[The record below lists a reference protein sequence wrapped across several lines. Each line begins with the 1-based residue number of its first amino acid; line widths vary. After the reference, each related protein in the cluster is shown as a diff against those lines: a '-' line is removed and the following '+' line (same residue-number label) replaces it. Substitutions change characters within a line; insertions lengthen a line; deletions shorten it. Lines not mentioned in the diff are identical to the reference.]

1 MIQNKIISLLVP
13 TRNRFSFVKRMVDSI
28 INTSSDSNNYEILFA
43 VDNDD
48 SEAANNIDAY
58 LKEKNI
64 NYNIIFFERLY
75 YKNFN
80 LYLDGLYKHAKG
92 ELLWTFP
99 DDVEI
104 KTHNWDLILKE
115 YKNEMY
121 LMVDLGLQWQDWPFS
136 IIPIISRKWIET
148 TGGFGINSQTDLWL
162 GEIAKELNIIK
173 KIPICC
179 EVFFPANGNQHNVQD
194 FLSEKVQNE
203 KYKHLEKIKSVLKQ
217 K

>member
-80 LYLDGLYKHAKG
+80 LYL
-92 ELLWTFP
+92 
-99 DDVEI
+99 
-104 KTHNWDLILKE
+104 
-115 YKNEMY
+115 
-121 LMVDLGLQWQDWPFS
+121 
-136 IIPIISRKWIET
+136 
-148 TGGFGINSQTDLWL
+148 
-162 GEIAKELNIIK
+162 
-173 KIPICC
+173 
-179 EVFFPANGNQHNVQD
+179 
-194 FLSEKVQNE
+194 
-203 KYKHLEKIKSVLKQ
+203 
-217 K
+217 